1 MRIEADVLQK
11 LNTVFG
17 RYPNIAKVKLYG
29 SRAKG
34 SFRNG
39 SDIDLAL
46 IGSEVDHRQLVRIS
60 RELDDL
66 MLPYSFDIT
75 NYSTISNVALK
86 DHIDRMGKV
95 LFINEAHK

>member
-1 MRIEADVLQK
+1 M
-11 LNTVFG
+11 
-17 RYPNIAKVKLYG
+17 
-29 SRAKG
+29 
-34 SFRNG
+34 
-39 SDIDLAL
+39 
-46 IGSEVDHRQLVRIS
+46 DHRQLVRIS